1 MIKVGNKY
9 VFNNTGE
16 EFEITDQTNDGFK
29 ITKNNDNGFISE
41 FILIDFIMNADLK
54 LVEND

>member
-1 MIKVGNKY
+1 MIKIGNKY

-16 EFEITDQTNDGFK
+16 EFEITDQTNNGFK